1 MVTKANVVAQP
12 KDRLMSSFPSHP
24 LATISRRGAVQAG
37 FSSLLGLGLPGILSA
52 TAQSAPTNRPA
63 SSTSDAS
70 GNGAAAKNPISG
82 GPQVRR
88 PKSIILVFLT
98 GAASHHDTF
107 DMKPQAPDGIR
118 GDFQP
123 IATKIPGYSICEHL
137 PRLAAR
143 ADKYAVVRSFSHRDN
158 NHLMSTHYV
167 LTGEWQP
174 GGFFD
179 KVASRTDWPNYAG
192 ALAYLRPRSDGI
204 PSGINLPTFLRE
216 GPLTW
221 PGQHAGL
228 LGPTYDPW
236 QIASDPNDPKFR
248 VDALTMAAGLTAERI
263 GERQALLR
271 EINQQ
276 RDELGKLAQTQRLQR
291 DQQLAVSILT
301 SSGLAQAFELDRETA
316 ATRDTYG
323 RNTTGQSLLLARRL
337 IEAGVPIVQ
346 ANIGRVQN
354 WDNHGNIF
362 PTLKDRLLPPLDQGV
377 AALLDDLET
386 RGMLADTF
394 VMMLGEFGRTPKIN
408 KDRGRDHWGPCFFG
422 LFAGGGVQPGQL
434 IGRSD
439 EQGAYPATRAFTPE
453 DIGATV
459 YHLLGIP
466 PGTVVQDRLGREL
479 LLNRGNVIS
488 PLFDGSE
495 A

>member
-1 MVTKANVVAQP
+1 
-12 KDRLMSSFPSHP
+12 MSSFPSHP

-70 GNGAAAKNPISG
+70 GNGAAAKNLISG
-82 GPQVRR
+82 GSQVRL

-107 DMKPQAPDGIR
+107 DMKPHAPDGIR

-192 ALAYLRPRSDGI
+192 ALAYLRPRGDGI

-236 QIASDPNDPKFR
+236 QITSDPNDPKFR
-248 VDALTMAAGLTAERI
+248 VDALTLAAGLTAERI
-263 GERQALLR
+263 GERQALL
-271 EINQQ
+271 
-276 RDELGKLAQTQRLQR
+276 
-291 DQQLAVSILT
+291 
-301 SSGLAQAFELDRETA
+301 
-316 ATRDTYG
+316 
-323 RNTTGQSLLLARRL
+323 
-337 IEAGVPIVQ
+337 
-346 ANIGRVQN
+346 
-354 WDNHGNIF
+354 
-362 PTLKDRLLPPLDQGV
+362 
-377 AALLDDLET
+377 
-386 RGMLADTF
+386 
-394 VMMLGEFGRTPKIN
+394 
-408 KDRGRDHWGPCFFG
+408 
-422 LFAGGGVQPGQL
+422 
-434 IGRSD
+434 
-439 EQGAYPATRAFTPE
+439 
-453 DIGATV
+453 
-459 YHLLGIP
+459 
-466 PGTVVQDRLGREL
+466 
-479 LLNRGNVIS
+479 
-488 PLFDGSE
+488 
-495 A
+495 